1 MKNLDDILTE
11 SLLDDQQQ
19 LLDKVEKSVY
29 FKKLRDIFDNRK
41 HPMGIK
47 DLMGRDVHV
56 GDFVFVVHSLHP
68 KVGLVTSI
76 DTTWSMARLEFADG
90 YNVEARHTLVIPTNK
105 LKDFYE
111 IIKQ

>member
-1 MKNLDDILTE
+1 MKTLNNILAE

-19 LLDKVEKSVY
+19 LLDRVEKNVY

-41 HPMGIK
+41 HPTGTK
-47 DLMGRDVHV
+47 DCMGRDVHV
-56 GDFVFVVHSLHP
+56 GDFVFVIHSLHP

-76 DTTWSMARLEFADG
+76 DTTWSIAQLEFADG
-90 YNVEARHTLVIPTNK
+90 YNVEARHVLVIPTNK

-111 IIKQ
+111 IIK

>member
-1 MKNLDDILTE
+1 MKNLNNILAE

-19 LLDKVEKSVY
+19 LLDRAEKSVY
-29 FKKLRDIFDNRK
+29 FKKLQDIFNNRK
-41 HPMGIK
+41 HPMGTK

-68 KVGLVTSI
+68 KVGLVANI
-76 DTTWSMARLEFADG
+76 DTTWSMAQLEFADG
-90 YNVEARHTLVIPTNK
+90 YSAEARHVLVIPTNK

-111 IIKQ
+111 IIK